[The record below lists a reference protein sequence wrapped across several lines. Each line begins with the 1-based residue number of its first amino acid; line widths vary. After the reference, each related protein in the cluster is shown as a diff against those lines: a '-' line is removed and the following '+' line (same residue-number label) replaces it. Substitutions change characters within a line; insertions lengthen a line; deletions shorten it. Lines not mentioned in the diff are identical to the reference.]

1 MEYFIGLLLVILAG
15 IGTGAGAWPFK
26 VAKDMRLEIYLLVWV
41 LLSLV
46 VAPWAVTFFTVSDVA
61 GVARSV
67 GWKPLII
74 ANALSC
80 SWGIANVLYM
90 ICVLKIGAA
99 LTGAILGAVA
109 MAVGMILPL
118 VGKAA
123 MGGSGSPGAGPAPTL
138 WKNLV
143 FFSVMLMV
151 TLLTGVLAFY
161 SKWLRRREDHSP
173 FPLVTAI
180 LLGLTLAIL
189 IAFTTGSLRL

>member
-1 MEYFIGLLLVILAG
+1 MHNEQPMNKSGQRKSREPVPRPLDLLKQLAHPLSG
-15 IGTGAGAWPFK
+15 Q
-26 VAKDMRLEIYLLVWV
+26 V
-41 LLSLV
+41 L
-46 VAPWAVTFFTVSDVA
+46 
-61 GVARSV
+61 
-67 GWKPLII
+67 
-74 ANALSC
+74 
-80 SWGIANVLYM
+80 
-90 ICVLKIGAA
+90 
-99 LTGAILGAVA
+99 AVA
-109 MAVGMILPL
+109 FALLFLFQCMILPL